1 MIVAVM
7 MILLCTVE
15 ASYILPDM
23 TGFLPFHPL
32 TTFVWV
38 CVSFQNTH
46 QFVKCHHHLPVL
58 AMPHPTTRQRILFC
72 LLIHRGIPIQ
82 NKVGILSHYL
92 SWHAPSNSNS
102 SFPLY
107 GLLPSKDGPY
117 LIMGFSLLKPLFPP
131 SIDLLAFLPAIPLFL
146 LWCYLIR
153 ACQVSFGSA
162 VYFPFYL
169 ITVAQYY
176 HCACIHATSG
186 FLDLFHCLWASFA
199 HFFLL
204 GHPRPISF
212 PWASS
217 VHSNYTFTWAFANYF
232 GLLRPNFHI
241 LYFWGSWAIYQ
252 PLTYFI
258 TSGLLWPIL
267 TFHTVHE
274 FTTSFFG
281 LLFLLSLRPIYYF
294 LSL

>member
-1 MIVAVM
+1 M
-7 MILLCTVE
+7 
-15 ASYILPDM
+15 
-23 TGFLPFHPL
+23 
-32 TTFVWV
+32 
-38 CVSFQNTH
+38 
-46 QFVKCHHHLPVL
+46 
-58 AMPHPTTRQRILFC
+58 
-72 LLIHRGIPIQ
+72 
-82 NKVGILSHYL
+82 
-92 SWHAPSNSNS
+92 
-102 SFPLY
+102 
-107 GLLPSKDGPY
+107 
-117 LIMGFSLLKPLFPP
+117 
-131 SIDLLAFLPAIPLFL
+131 
-146 LWCYLIR
+146 
-153 ACQVSFGSA
+153 
-162 VYFPFYL
+162 
-169 ITVAQYY
+169 AQYY

-232 GLLRPNFHI
+232 GLLWPNFHI

-274 FTTSFFG
+274 FITSFFG

-294 LSL
+294 LGLWSIIPVIRVLWFSSQFTNSFPLILLGFFLLLGLFVKVSINTLQLEGQARQRP